1 MIHSLAQ
8 HGVLPTD
15 LAPSLVTTQTVDNP
29 DFDPEAERERDEERE
44 QQEQLD
50 AERKEKEGQEKET
63 TDEERGE
70 GEVQEGERE
79 EGERAREGPSHDK
92 EKIESE
98 EGEGADTGKAEKEA
112 LDETE
117 AEEQRR
123 EESEGAATA
132 RLEGEAAGDLGD
144 PFADEYAGG
153 DLGSSGDADVKRE
166 IVETDAGQSLSAD
179 IANEEGSGDLGTDAS
194 TPTLAAG
201 PSTPTIPDSKRVD
214 PEEKDAFSA
223 AAASA
228 GSDRTEEKRSS
239 RIIADPNTT
248 TRVLGSA
255 TADDIVD
262 KTTPMGLTN
271 QPQTIDT
278 LPSALEGVTTELSS
292 ADRKITL
299 DLRWTVLCDLF
310 LVLTADSVYDSR
322 SRVLLEKVAEHL
334 GLAWMDVTKFEK
346 RVTDALEIEEGV
358 AGSLRG
364 KKAVKKRAEA
374 ARRRRLVMMGLA
386 TVGGGLVIGLSA
398 GLMAPFI
405 GAGLGAALGTIGV
418 GGTTGFLGGVGGA
431 AIITTTGTVGGAALG
446 GRGMSRRTRSV
457 KTFEF
462 KPIHNNKRVNCIV
475 TVGGFMSGPQ
485 DDPRLPFSVV
495 DSIMGDVFSVL
506 WEPEMMQEMGD
517 AIYLLWNET
526 IVQGLQQVLAATIAG
541 GLVGALAWPLWL
553 TKLGYFIDNPWS
565 NALDRAHACGL
576 ILADV
581 LSRRQLGVRPI
592 TLVGFSLGARAIFYC
607 LVELAQKK
615 KFGIVQNVYLMGAPV
630 TASDKTWKEARAV
643 VAGRFVNA
651 FSRTD
656 WILGY
661 LFRATT
667 GGLRSIAGL
676 HPVERVPEV
685 ENIDVT
691 QTVPGHLQYR
701 AFMPLVLDELGF
713 RTTADYF
720 DEPEDLS
727 KVPEREIVYEQE
739 EPEAVKE
746 MKAVKTSS
754 GGFGQIFKRK
764 KTADGQGTSSG
775 SSSNNSST
783 DHGAGPSIKSP
794 TSPAPPSK
802 LATQV
807 SGGDGDDD
815 DDDLP
820 PREEHSPS
828 YPVEEPKTPTLSQP
842 AVPNKPASN
851 MPPQSGASSGDADL
865 DAILAELRESGI
877 EVKELQSSLPPL
889 PLAKPTTPSGSQ
901 TPSKDVSVS
910 TGKQSKEQQEASSS
924 LEPPSTAATK
934 ANLPRMQNQQQ
945 AQTLSPS
952 SPALD
957 GPSTA
962 GEDKQP
968 SSRPRLPYAKSFG
981 STVFDVDE
989 LPPLR
994 HIPRRHSRTRKT
1006 SRSHLEEEKDKGE
1019 AELERIASGSAY
1031 GLSEETA
1038 RELARQFQSSGMS
1051 TQGARAAAKMAQT
1064 LGQGSSDYSP
1074 AAPTAASPALDPWSS
1089 GGAGAGDGEDE
1100 EAAASAVA
1108 SSGFAP
1114 LSAPERSF
1122 SFGRQTDDEAFSSA
1136 SAESRYG
1143 GKGRGGLDLQPQQD
1157 PWVPH
1162 RTRHTVP
1169 RRPQLR
1175 IHLRRA
1181 GWNRTR
1187 GDEIDARCL
1196 YLPSIA
1202 LMHSMTSTM
1211 KPFLPGGCK
1220 TKPCRACALFSQR
1233 PH

>member
-1 MIHSLAQ
+1 M
-8 HGVLPTD
+8 
-15 LAPSLVTTQTVDNP
+15 
-29 DFDPEAERERDEERE
+29 
-44 QQEQLD
+44 
-50 AERKEKEGQEKET
+50 
-63 TDEERGE
+63 
-70 GEVQEGERE
+70 
-79 EGERAREGPSHDK
+79 
-92 EKIESE
+92 
-98 EGEGADTGKAEKEA
+98 
-112 LDETE
+112 
-117 AEEQRR
+117 
-123 EESEGAATA
+123 
-132 RLEGEAAGDLGD
+132 
-144 PFADEYAGG
+144 
-153 DLGSSGDADVKRE
+153 
-166 IVETDAGQSLSAD
+166 
-179 IANEEGSGDLGTDAS
+179 
-194 TPTLAAG
+194 
-201 PSTPTIPDSKRVD
+201 
-214 PEEKDAFSA
+214 
-223 AAASA
+223 
-228 GSDRTEEKRSS
+228 
-239 RIIADPNTT
+239 PN
-248 TRVLGSA
+248 R
-255 TADDIVD
+255 
-262 KTTPMGLTN
+262 
-271 QPQTIDT
+271 
-278 LPSALEGVTTELSS
+278 
-292 ADRKITL
+292 
-299 DLRWTVLCDLF
+299 
-310 LVLTADSVYDSR
+310 
-322 SRVLLEKVAEHL
+322 
-334 GLAWMDVTKFEK
+334 
-346 RVTDALEIEEGV
+346 
-358 AGSLRG
+358 
-364 KKAVKKRAEA
+364 
-374 ARRRRLVMMGLA
+374 
-386 TVGGGLVIGLSA
+386 
-398 GLMAPFI
+398 
-405 GAGLGAALGTIGV
+405 
-418 GGTTGFLGGVGGA
+418 
-431 AIITTTGTVGGAALG
+431 
-446 GRGMSRRTRSV
+446 
-457 KTFEF
+457 
-462 KPIHNNKRVNCIV
+462 
-475 TVGGFMSGPQ
+475 FMSGPQ

-764 KTADGQGTSSG
+764 KTADGQGTNSG

-989 LPPLR
+989 LPPPPPYSSASFSDSQDVSLSFGSSYDDDYEDEQR
-994 HIPRRHSRTRKT
+994 TSKGSPPPRVIVNE
-1006 SRSHLEEEKDKGE
+1006 EEEKDKGE

-1157 PWVPH
+1157 PWGAAPNSAYGSSSSSAA
-1162 RTRHTVP
+1162 HTP
-1169 RRPQLR
+1169 
-1175 IHLRRA
+1175 A
-1181 GWNRTR
+1181 T
-1187 GDEIDARCL
+1187 
-1196 YLPSIA
+1196 
-1202 LMHSMTSTM
+1202 
-1211 KPFLPGGCK
+1211 GGMESN
-1220 TKPCRACALFSQR
+1220 PWG
-1233 PH
+1233 